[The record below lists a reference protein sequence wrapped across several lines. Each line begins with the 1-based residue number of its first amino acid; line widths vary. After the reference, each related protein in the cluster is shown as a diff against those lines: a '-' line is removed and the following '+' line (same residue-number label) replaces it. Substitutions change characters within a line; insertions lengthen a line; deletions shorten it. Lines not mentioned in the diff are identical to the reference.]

1 VLDWQVTSREPGFG
15 YVLDGDQWRA
25 GLVGSEIYVS
35 AVLSGIRGIGRR
47 FTLRLEKI
55 L

>member
-1 VLDWQVTSREPGFG
+1 MTSREPGFG

-35 AVLSGIRGIGRR
+35 VVDPGNRA
-47 FTLRLEKI
+47 
-55 L
+55 